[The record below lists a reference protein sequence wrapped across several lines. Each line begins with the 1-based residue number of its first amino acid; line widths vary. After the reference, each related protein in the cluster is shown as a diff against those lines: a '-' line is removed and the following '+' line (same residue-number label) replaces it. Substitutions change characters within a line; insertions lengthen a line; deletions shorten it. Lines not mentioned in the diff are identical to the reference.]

1 MGMKPLLSTLPP
13 DSRPWFTNEM
23 QNVLLSVKMTLDHWA
38 TVHLFSSLAQVR
50 CFWRCFC
57 FRSLQLLSTP
67 CEALPSVWTGF
78 AWQYSSSLLLVHLF
92 LPIFFFPVNFAFI
105 MLWYSVHS
113 VNSHTFQEWPSVTFP
128 LCGGCQW
135 LSCGPLPSQHSSPL
149 LWFQRTSET
158 RNLHSRDGH
167 LKPQYVRFFLLNYP
181 KTTRTVLY
189 MLLTCVVKTG
199 SAHFFPVYFVV
210 HTFAK
215 DTSNPSHKIKLD
227 TAV

>member
-1 MGMKPLLSTLPP
+1 MSFGSCFQNPLGSKIRKIKKPLLSSLPP

-92 LPIFFFPVNFAFI
+92 LPIFFFSVNFAFI

-113 VNSHTFQEWPSVTFP
+113 VNSHTFQEWPSVTYP

-135 LSCGPLPSQHSSPL
+135 CLLDHCHVSILPYSCGFKEQA
-149 LWFQRTSET
+149 
-158 RNLHSRDGH
+158 
-167 LKPQYVRFFLLNYP
+167 KPGIY
-181 KTTRTVLY
+181 TVG
-189 MLLTCVVKTG
+189 MV
-199 SAHFFPVYFVV
+199 
-210 HTFAK
+210 
-215 DTSNPSHKIKLD
+215 I
-227 TAV
+227 